1 MGNCCSNINIG
12 INGNIFTLRS
22 LMKIGSILENQ
33 NFEKRVAIMPDVVN
47 KYISLGFEI
56 LLSKNYASHLG
67 IDDQKYLKAG
77 AKISSDE
84 NEILNS
90 SDIVVQLGILSDDKI
105 SLIREN
111 QILIGVLNPYDNK
124 KKLEDLAKKK
134 INLFSLEL
142 LPRITRAQS
151 MDILSSQANLAGYK
165 AVIEAFASFK
175 KAIPMMMTA
184 AGTIPAAKV
193 LVVGAGVAGL
203 QAIATA
209 KRMGA
214 IVFATD
220 VRMASKEQVESLGGK
235 FLTVEGSENLET
247 EGGYAKETSDEFKK
261 KQEELLSET
270 LKKIDIVI
278 CTALIP
284 GKKAPL
290 IIKDNMVSN
299 MQAGSVIYDL
309 AAIQGGN
316 TAFSEVDKIIDKN
329 GVKIMG
335 ETNILNKLPISASN
349 LYSKN
354 MFNFVDNLFDKKN
367 KKIHINIEDEIIK
380 KTLIK

>member
-1 MGNCCSNINIG
+1 M
-12 INGNIFTLRS
+12 R
-22 LMKIGSILENQ
+22 IGSILENQ
-33 NFEKRVAIMPDVVN
+33 NLEKRIAITPEILK
-47 KYISLGFEI
+47 KYLSLGFEI
-56 LLSKNYASHLG
+56 ILSENYGSHIG
-67 IDDQKYLKAG
+67 IKDEKYLELG
-77 AKISSDE
+77 AKITKNDE
-84 NEILNS
+84 EILNT
-90 SDIVVQLGILSDDKI
+90 SDLIVQLGMLSDDKS
-105 SLIREN
+105 SLMKEN
-111 QILIGVLNPYDNK
+111 QILIGVLNPYNNQE
-124 KKLEDLAKKK
+124 KLQNLVKKK

-165 AVIEAFASFK
+165 AVIESFANFE

-247 EGGYAKETSDEFKK
+247 EGGYAKEASDDFKK
-261 KQEELLSET
+261 KQEDLLTET

-284 GKKAPL
+284 GKKAPV
-290 IIKDNMVSN
+290 IIKEIMINN
-299 MQAGSVIYDL
+299 MQSGSVIYDL

-316 TAFSEVDKIIDKN
+316 TAFSEVDKIIEKN

-335 ETNILNKLPISASN
+335 ESNILNKLPISASS
-349 LYSKN
+349 LYAKN
-354 MFNFVDNLFDKKN
+354 MFNFVDNLFDKEN
-367 KKIHINIEDEIIK
+367 KKINIKLEDEIID

>member
-1 MGNCCSNINIG
+1 
-12 INGNIFTLRS
+12 
-22 LMKIGSILENQ
+22 MKIGSLSEDKDL
-33 NFEKRVAIMPDVVN
+33 EKRISITPEIAK
-47 KYISLGFEI
+47 KYIGLGLEVY
-56 LLSKNYASHLG
+56 LDLNYGSHLG
-67 IDDQKYLKAG
+67 FDDSQYKDIGVKVLADQNDI
-77 AKISSDE
+77 ISNAD
-84 NEILNS
+84 LL
-90 SDIVVQLGILSDDKI
+90 VQLNLLNDDKLLKI
-105 SLIREN
+105 KEN
-111 QILIGVLNPYDNK
+111 QTLVGVFNPYNNK
-124 KKLEDLAKKK
+124 EKIQTLSKKK
-134 INLFSLEL
+134 INIFSLEL

-165 AVIEAFASFK
+165 AVIESFANFK

-235 FLTVEGSENLET
+235 FLTVEGAENLET
-247 EGGYAKETSDEFKK
+247 EGGYAKEASDEFKI
-261 KQEELLSET
+261 KQEKLLGET

-284 GKKAPL
+284 GKKAPV
-290 IIKDNMVSN
+290 IIKDSMIKN
-299 MQAGSVIYDL
+299 MQTGSVIYDL
-309 AAIQGGN
+309 AAAQGGN
-316 TAFSEVDKIIDKN
+316 TAFTEADKVIDKN
-329 GVKIMG
+329 GVTIMG
-335 ETNILNKLPISASN
+335 ETNILNKLPISASS

-354 MFNFVDNLFDKKN
+354 VFNFVANLFDKEN
-367 KKIHINIEDEIIK
+367 KKININLEDEIIE

>member
-1 MGNCCSNINIG
+1 
-12 INGNIFTLRS
+12 
-22 LMKIGSILENQ
+22 MKVGSISENKAL
-33 NFEKRVAIMPDVVN
+33 EKRIAITPEIVK

-56 LLSKNYASHLG
+56 SLSENYGIHLG
-67 IDDQKYLKAG
+67 IKDKEYLDLG
-77 AKISSDE
+77 VKILNDE
-84 NEILNS
+84 NEILFN
-90 SDIVVQLGILSDDKI
+90 SDIILQLGMLTEDKSSVI
-105 SLIREN
+105 KEN
-111 QILIGVLNPYDNK
+111 QTLIGALNPYDNK
-124 KKLEDLAKKK
+124 EKLMNLCQKKV
-134 INLFSLEL
+134 NVFSLEL

-165 AVIEAFASFK
+165 AVIESFANFQ

-193 LVVGAGVAGL
+193 LVLGAGVAGL

-214 IVFATD
+214 IVYATD

-247 EGGYAKETSDEFKK
+247 EGGYAKEASDDFKK
-261 KQEELLSET
+261 RQEELLSET

-290 IIKDNMVSN
+290 IIKDNMVKN
-299 MQAGSVIYDL
+299 MQSGSVIYDL

-316 TAFSEVDKIIDKN
+316 TAFTEVDKIVEKN

-335 ETNILNKLPISASN
+335 ESNILNKLPVSASG

-354 MFNFVDNLFDKKN
+354 IFNFVDNLFDKEN
-367 KKIHINIEDEIIK
+367 KKININLEDEIIE

>member
-1 MGNCCSNINIG
+1 MRIVSVC
-12 INGNIFTLRS
+12 
-22 LMKIGSILENQ
+22 ENQ
-33 NFEKRVAIMPDVVN
+33 KIEKRVAITPDVAK
-47 KYISLGFEI
+47 KYIALGLEV
-56 LLSKNYASHLG
+56 LLSENYAIHLG
-67 IDDQKYLKAG
+67 I
-77 AKISSDE
+77 SD
-84 NEILNS
+84 NEYIDIGVKVSKDEKEIINS
-90 SDIVVQLGILSDDKI
+90 GDVIVQLGLLTDDQN
-105 SLIREN
+105 SLLKEN
-111 QILIGVLNPYDNK
+111 QTLIGVLNPYDNENKLKNLVK
-124 KKLEDLAKKK
+124 KKVNIL
-134 INLFSLEL
+134 SLEL

-165 AVIEAFASFK
+165 AVLESFANFE

-235 FLTVEGSENLET
+235 FLTVEGAENLET
-247 EGGYAKETSDEFKK
+247 EGGYAKETSDDFKK
-261 KQEELLSET
+261 KQEELLTET

-284 GKKAPL
+284 GRKAPT
-290 IIKDNMVSN
+290 IIKEIMINNMKP
-299 MQAGSVIYDL
+299 GSIIYDL
-309 AAIQGGN
+309 AAVQGGN
-316 TAFSEVDKIIDKN
+316 TELTEVDKIVNKD

-335 ETNILNKLPISASN
+335 DSNILNKLPTSASN
-349 LYSKN
+349 LYAKN
-354 MFNFVDNLFDKKN
+354 VFNFVSNLYDKEN
-367 KKIHINIEDEIIK
+367 NQININLEDEIIE

>member
-1 MGNCCSNINIG
+1 MRIA
-12 INGNIFTLRS
+12 
-22 LMKIGSILENQ
+22 SILENQ
-33 NFEKRVAIMPDVVN
+33 NIEKRIAITPEIAK
-47 KYISLGFEI
+47 KYISLGIEVF
-56 LLSKNYASHLG
+56 LSENYGKHLG
-67 IDDQKYLKAG
+67 ISDDKYKEFG
-77 AKISSDE
+77 VS
-84 NEILNS
+84 ILN
-90 SDIVVQLGILSDDKI
+90 DEKEIINNADVIVQLGLLDDEKS
-105 SLIREN
+105 SLLKKN
-111 QILIGVLNPYDNK
+111 QTFIGVLNPYDNK
-124 KKLEDLAKKK
+124 DKIDNLVKKN
-134 INLFSLEL
+134 INIFSLEL

-165 AVIEAFASFK
+165 AVVESFANFE

-247 EGGYAKETSDEFKK
+247 KGGYAKEASDDFKK
-261 KQEELLSET
+261 KQEDLLFET

-284 GKKAPL
+284 GKRAPV
-290 IIKDNMVSN
+290 IIREDMINNMNS
-299 MQAGSVIYDL
+299 GSIIYDL

-316 TAFSEVDKIIDKN
+316 TAFTKVDEIVDRN

-335 ETNILNKLPISASN
+335 ESNILNKLPISASN
-349 LYSKN
+349 LYAKN
-354 MFNFVDNLFDKKN
+354 VFNFVSNLYDKEN
-367 KKIHINIEDEIIK
+367 KKININLEDEIIE

>member
-1 MGNCCSNINIG
+1 
-12 INGNIFTLRS
+12 
-22 LMKIGSILENQ
+22 
-33 NFEKRVAIMPDVVN
+33 
-47 KYISLGFEI
+47 
-56 LLSKNYASHLG
+56 
-67 IDDQKYLKAG
+67 
-77 AKISSDE
+77 
-84 NEILNS
+84 
-90 SDIVVQLGILSDDKI
+90 
-105 SLIREN
+105 
-111 QILIGVLNPYDNK
+111 
-124 KKLEDLAKKK
+124 
-134 INLFSLEL
+134 
-142 LPRITRAQS
+142 

-165 AVIEAFASFK
+165 AVIESFANFQ

-184 AGTIPAAKV
+184 AGTVPAAKV

-247 EGGYAKETSDEFKK
+247 EGGYAKEASDEFKK
-261 KQEELLSET
+261 KQDELLTET
-270 LKKIDIVI
+270 LKKIDIVV

-290 IIKDNMVSN
+290 IIKDNMIDN

-309 AAIQGGN
+309 AAVQGGN
-316 TAFSEVDKIIDKN
+316 TAFTEVDKIIDRN

-335 ETNILNKLPISASN
+335 EMNILNKLPVSASI
-349 LYSKN
+349 LYAKN
-354 MFNFVDNLFDKKN
+354 IFNFVDNLFDKEK
-367 KKIHINIEDEIIK
+367 KKININLEDEIIE

>member
-1 MGNCCSNINIG
+1 
-12 INGNIFTLRS
+12 
-22 LMKIGSILENQ
+22 MKIASVLENQ
-33 NFEKRVAIMPDVVN
+33 KIEKRIAITPEIAK
-47 KYISLGFEI
+47 KYISLGFEVF
-56 LLSKNYASHLG
+56 LPKNYGSLLG
-67 IDDQKYLKAG
+67 IKENDYKNVG
-77 AKISSDE
+77 VSISNDE
-84 NEILNS
+84 KEILNNA
-90 SDIVVQLGILSDDKI
+90 DIVVQIGLLSDEKF
-105 SLIREN
+105 SLLK
-111 QILIGVLNPYDNK
+111 QDQTLIGVLNPYDNK
-124 KKLEDLAKKK
+124 DKLSDLVKKK
-134 INLFSLEL
+134 INIFSLEL

-165 AVIEAFASFK
+165 AVIESFANFE

-235 FLTVEGSENLET
+235 FLTVEGAENLET
-247 EGGYAKETSDEFKK
+247 EGGYAKEASEDFKK
-261 KQEELLSET
+261 KQEDLLSET
-270 LKKIDIVI
+270 LKKIDIII

-290 IIKDNMVSN
+290 IIKENMIKNLQS
-299 MQAGSVIYDL
+299 GSVIYDL

-316 TAFSEVDKIIDKN
+316 TAFTEVDKIVEKDGI
-329 GVKIMG
+329 KIMG
-335 ETNILNKLPISASN
+335 ESNILNKLPVSASS
-349 LYSKN
+349 LYAKN
-354 MFNFVDNLFDKKN
+354 MFNFVENLFDKEN
-367 KKIHINIEDEIIK
+367 KKININLEDEIIE

>member
-1 MGNCCSNINIG
+1 MI
-12 INGNIFTLRS
+12 
-22 LMKIGSILENQ
+22 IGSILENQ
-33 NFEKRVAIMPDVVN
+33 KGEKRIAITPEISK
-47 KYISLGFEI
+47 KYLALGFKVLLPENYGTHLGFKDEEYKEHGVKVSNDEKEI
-56 LLSKNYASHLG
+56 LKTANV
-67 IDDQKYLKAG
+67 I
-77 AKISSDE
+77 I
-84 NEILNS
+84 
-90 SDIVVQLGILSDDKI
+90 QLGLLSDDKND
-105 SLIREN
+105 LLKEN
-111 QILIGVLNPYDNK
+111 QICIGVLNPFDNK
-124 KKLEDLAKKK
+124 EKIDKLVKKK
-134 INLFSLEL
+134 INIFSLEL

-165 AVIEAFASFK
+165 AVIESFAKFE

-184 AGTIPAAKV
+184 AGTVPAAKV

-235 FLTVEGSENLET
+235 FLSVEGSENLET
-247 EGGYAKETSDEFKK
+247 EGGYAKEASDDFKK
-261 KQEELLSET
+261 KQEELLAET

-290 IIKDNMVSN
+290 IIKESMINN
-299 MQAGSVIYDL
+299 MQAGSIIYDL

-316 TAFSEVDKIIDKN
+316 TAFTEVDKIIDKN
-329 GVKIMG
+329 GIRIMG
-335 ETNILNKLPISASN
+335 ESNILNKLPKSASN
-349 LYSKN
+349 LYAKN
-354 MFNFVDNLFDKKN
+354 VFNFVSNLYDKENN
-367 KKIHINIEDEIIK
+367 KININLEDEIIE

>member
-1 MGNCCSNINIG
+1 MI
-12 INGNIFTLRS
+12 
-22 LMKIGSILENQ
+22 IGSISENKD
-33 NFEKRVAIMPDVVN
+33 FEKRIAITPDIAK
-47 KYISLGFEI
+47 KYIDLGFEVQ
-56 LLSKNYASHLG
+56 LSENYGEHLG
-67 IDDQKYLKAG
+67 FEKDDYKQYGVKFV
-77 AKISSDE
+77 
-84 NEILNS
+84 N
-90 SDIVVQLGILSDDKI
+90 DDKKI
-105 SLIREN
+105 IEN
-111 QILIGVLNPYDNK
+111 SEIIIQMSILGDNMNSILKPNQTFIGVLNPYENK
-124 KKLEDLAKKK
+124 AKLDQLANKK

-165 AVIEAFASFK
+165 AVVESFSVFE

-247 EGGYAKETSDEFKK
+247 EGGYAKETSEEFKK
-261 KQEELLSET
+261 KQEQLLAET

-290 IIKDNMVSN
+290 IIKESMIEN
-299 MQAGSVIYDL
+299 MQPGSVIYDL

-316 TAFSEVDKIIDKN
+316 VAYTEVDKTVVKN

-335 ETNILNKLPISASN
+335 ERNILNKLPTSSSS
-349 LYSKN
+349 LYAKN
-354 MFNFVDNLFDKKN
+354 VFNFVLNLYDKEN
-367 KKIHINIEDEIIK
+367 KKININLEDEIIE
-380 KTLIK
+380 KTIIK

>member
-1 MGNCCSNINIG
+1 MIIVSVSENID
-12 INGNIFTLRS
+12 L
-22 LMKIGSILENQ
+22 
-33 NFEKRVAIMPDVVN
+33 EKRISITPEISK
-47 KYISLGFEI
+47 KYINLGFEVH
-56 LLSKNYASHLG
+56 LSENYGVHLG
-67 IDDQKYLKAG
+67 FKDDEYKEYG
-77 AKISSDE
+77 VKISSDE
-84 NEILNS
+84 KKLLE
-90 SDIVVQLGILSDDKI
+90 DADVVIQMSLLDDSKT
-105 SLIREN
+105 SFLKPN
-111 QILIGVLNPYDNK
+111 QTFIGVLNPYENK
-124 KKLEDLAKKK
+124 SRLEKLAKNK

-165 AVIEAFASFK
+165 AVVEAFSVFE

-214 IVFATD
+214 MVFATD
-220 VRMASKEQVESLGGK
+220 VRVASKEQVESLGGK
-235 FLTVEGSENLET
+235 FLTVEGDENLET
-247 EGGYAKETSDEFKK
+247 EGGYAKEASEDFKN

-290 IIKDNMVSN
+290 IIKERMLEN
-299 MQAGSVIYDL
+299 MQPGSVIYDL
-309 AAIQGGN
+309 AAVQGGN
-316 TAFSEVDKIIDKN
+316 VAFTEVDKTIVRKNIKII
-329 GVKIMG
+329 G
-335 ETNILNKLPISASN
+335 EANILNKLPTSSSSLYAKNVFNFVSN
-349 LYSKN
+349 LY
-354 MFNFVDNLFDKKN
+354 DKKN
-367 KKIHINIEDEIIK
+367 KKININLEDEIIA
-380 KTLIK
+380 KTIIK

>member
-1 MGNCCSNINIG
+1 
-12 INGNIFTLRS
+12 
-22 LMKIGSILENQ
+22 MKIISVSEDKKI
-33 NFEKRVAIMPDVVN
+33 EKRIAITPDVAK
-47 KYISLGFEI
+47 KYLNLGFE
-56 LLSKNYASHLG
+56 LSLPENYGLHLG
-67 IDDQKYLKAG
+67 ISDNEFKDSG
-77 AKISSDE
+77 AIIVKEEKELI
-84 NEILNS
+84 NS
-90 SDIVVQLGILSDDKI
+90 ADIIIQLGLLSEDNL
-105 SLIREN
+105 SLIKEN
-111 QILIGVLNPYDNK
+111 QTVIGVLNPHNNNEKIETLVK
-124 KKLEDLAKKK
+124 KN

-165 AVIEAFASFK
+165 AVIESFANFE

-235 FLTVEGSENLET
+235 FLTVEGAENLET
-247 EGGYAKETSDEFKK
+247 EGGYAKETSEDFKK
-261 KQEELLSET
+261 KQEELLGET

-284 GKKAPL
+284 GKKAPV
-290 IIKDNMVSN
+290 IIKENMIN
-299 MQAGSVIYDL
+299 DMQAGSIIYDL
-309 AAIQGGN
+309 AAVQGGN
-316 TAFSEVDKIIDKN
+316 TAFTQIDKVIDKG
-329 GVKIMG
+329 GVKILG
-335 ETNILNKLPISASN
+335 ETNILNKLPISASS
-349 LYSKN
+349 LYAKN
-354 MFNFVDNLFDKKN
+354 VFNFVANLYDKEN
-367 KKIHINIEDEIIK
+367 KKININLEDEIIER
-380 KTLIK
+380 TLIK

>member
-1 MGNCCSNINIG
+1 
-12 INGNIFTLRS
+12 
-22 LMKIGSILENQ
+22 MKTIGSVKEDLSL
-33 NFEKRVAIMPDVVN
+33 EKRVSVTPESV
-47 KYISLGFEI
+47 KKFTKLGFSINLE
-56 LLSKNYASHLG
+56 KKYAEHLG
-67 IDDQKYLKAG
+67 IDDEEYKNNGANINFSKEEVFDKSEIILKV
-77 AKISSDE
+77 
-84 NEILNS
+84 NH
-90 SDIVVQLGILSDDKI
+90 LSDKEINLIKKKSIFVAQFDPSLNKDKI
-105 SLIREN
+105 DE
-111 QILIGVLNPYDNK
+111 LNKNDI
-124 KKLEDLAKKK
+124 K
-134 INLFSLEL
+134 IFSLNL

-151 MDILSSQANLAGYK
+151 MDVLSSQANLAGYK
-165 AVIEAFASFK
+165 AVIESFSIFE

-220 VRMASKEQVESLGGK
+220 VRTAAKEQVESLGGK
-235 FLTVEGSENLET
+235 FLIVEGAENLET
-247 EGGYAKETSDEFKK
+247 EGGYAKEASEDFKK
-261 KQEELLSET
+261 KQENLLSET

-290 IIKDNMVSN
+290 IITENMIKN
-299 MQAGSVIYDL
+299 MKSGALIYDL
-309 AAIQGGN
+309 AAAQGGN
-316 TAFSEVDKIIDKN
+316 AAFAEVNKIIEKN

-335 ETNILNKLPISASN
+335 DKNILNKLPISASN
-349 LYSKN
+349 LYAKN
-354 MFNFVDNLFDKKN
+354 LFNFVENLYDEKN
-367 KKIHINIEDEIIK
+367 NINFEDEIIK

>member
-1 MGNCCSNINIG
+1 M
-12 INGNIFTLRS
+12 RV
-22 LMKIGSILENQ
+22 GSILENQ
-33 NFEKRVAIMPDVVN
+33 DLEKRIAITPEIIK
-47 KYISLGFEI
+47 KYISLNFEI
-56 LLSKNYASHLG
+56 CLSKNYGLHLG
-67 IDDQKYLKAG
+67 INDKEYSDLG
-77 AKISSDE
+77 AKIFNDE
-84 NEILNS
+84 NEILTS
-90 SDIVVQLGILSDDKI
+90 SDIILQLGIMSDDKN
-105 SLIREN
+105 SLIKKDQN
-111 QILIGVLNPYDNK
+111 LIGVFNPYENKDKIDNLLK
-124 KKLEDLAKKK
+124 KKA
-134 INLFSLEL
+134 NVFSLEM

-165 AVIEAFASFK
+165 AVLESFANFE
-175 KAIPMMMTA
+175 KAVPMMMTA

-220 VRMASKEQVESLGGK
+220 VRTASKEQVESLGGK

-247 EGGYAKETSDEFKK
+247 EGGYAKEASDDFKK
-261 KQEELLSET
+261 KQEELLAET

-284 GKKAPL
+284 GKKAPI
-290 IIKDNMVSN
+290 IIKENMINN
-299 MQAGSVIYDL
+299 MQSGSVVYDL

-316 TAFSEVDKIIDKN
+316 AAYTEVDKVIEKN

-335 ETNILNKLPISASN
+335 ERNILNKLPVSASN
-349 LYSKN
+349 LYAKN
-354 MFNFVDNLFDKKN
+354 VFNFVDNLFDKE
-367 KKIHINIEDEIIK
+367 KKKLNINLEDEIIA
-380 KTLIK
+380 KTLMK